1 MEKEVLDTSKTPGE
15 NNEPIFPMQDCR
27 GEVESEKSG
36 DNGVSSGIAT
46 MCVNKEEVKEAQ
58 GRVILLLYKKQFN

>member
-1 MEKEVLDTSKTPGE
+1 
-15 NNEPIFPMQDCR
+15 MQDCR

-46 MCVNKEEVKEAQ
+46 MCVNKEEVEEAQ